1 VMSSDG
7 SDCYDVEME
16 GEADKAG
23 VPVVELS
30 DDSDS
35 ATPAAAT
42 KVSNGVKGK
51 TQDFVLRAK
60 SCKFLQDPA
69 RSSGRPP
76 IQAFPFFDAGL
87 TDG

>member
-1 VMSSDG
+1 MSSDG

-51 TQDFVLRAK
+51 TQGK
-60 SCKFLQDPA
+60 SRLHFFLKKHKMMV
-69 RSSGRPP
+69 
-76 IQAFPFFDAGL
+76 
-87 TDG
+87 